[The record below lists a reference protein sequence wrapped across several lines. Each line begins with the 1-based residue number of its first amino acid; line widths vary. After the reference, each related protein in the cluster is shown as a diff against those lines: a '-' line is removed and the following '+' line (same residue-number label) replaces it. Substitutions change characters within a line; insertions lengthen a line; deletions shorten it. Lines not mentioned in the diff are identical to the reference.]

1 MYYLKKLYDYY
12 IIKSIY
18 TLSILQWRVGTKL
31 FPFIFNIEIS
41 FFHELKET
49 LGNQ

>member
-1 MYYLKKLYDYY
+1 MTDH
-12 IIKSIY
+12 IIKLKVCIDGIFSL
-18 TLSILQWRVGTKL
+18 TEWWVGTKL